1 MSAAPGTRPLVLV
14 ADDDKDI
21 LQLLRLR
28 LELLGYAVVQA
39 ANGVEALELAREQEP
54 ALAIL
59 DVMMPGLDGLEV
71 TRQLRAENSPIPI
84 ILLTARIQ
92 ESDVSAGLDAGADAY
107 LGKPFDAV
115 DFRNTVEALLR
126 SGSEGGR
133 PVAVAE
139 AADGLEG
146 RRSI

>member
-1 MSAAPGTRPLVLV
+1 MSVPKVGFMSAAPDTRPLVLV

-28 LELLGYAVVQA
+28 LELLGYGVVQA
-39 ANGVEALELAREQEP
+39 ANGVEALELAREKNP

-71 TRQLRAENSPIPI
+71 ARQLRAANSRIPI

-107 LGKPFDAV
+107 LGKPFDAT
-115 DFRNTVEALLR
+115 DLRNKVEELLA
-126 SGSEGGR
+126 SG
-133 PVAVAE
+133 
-139 AADGLEG
+139 
-146 RRSI
+146 

>member
-1 MSAAPGTRPLVLV
+1 MSAAPSARPLVLV

-28 LELLGYAVVQA
+28 LELLGYGVVQA
-39 ANGVEALELAREQEP
+39 ANGVEALELAREQNP

-71 TRQLRAENSPIPI
+71 TRRLRAGSSRIPI

-107 LGKPFDAV
+107 LGKPFDAI
-115 DFRNTVEALLR
+115 DLRTKVEELLG
-126 SGSEGGR
+126 SGLESGR
-133 PVAVAE
+133 AVAVAE
-139 AADGLEG
+139 AAYRLER

>member
-28 LELLGYAVVQA
+28 LELLGYGVVQA
-39 ANGVEALELAREQEP
+39 ANGVEALELAREQNP

-71 TRQLRAENSPIPI
+71 TRQLRAGNSRIPI

-107 LGKPFDAV
+107 LGKPFDAM
-115 DFRNTVEALLR
+115 DLR
-126 SGSEGGR
+126 SKVEELVGSGLEGGR

-139 AADGLEG
+139 AAYGLEG
-146 RRSI
+146 RRSV

>member
-1 MSAAPGTRPLVLV
+1 VNGAPAKRPLVLV

-28 LELLGYAVVQA
+28 LELLGYDVVQA

-71 TRQLRAENSPIPI
+71 TRQLRAGNSPIPI

-107 LGKPFDAV
+107 LGKPFDAA
-115 DFRNTVEALLR
+115 ALREIVHDLL
-126 SGSEGGR
+126 
-133 PVAVAE
+133 AVARLP
-139 AADGLEG
+139 A
-146 RRSI
+146 

>member
-1 MSAAPGTRPLVLV
+1 VNGAPAKRPLVLV

-28 LELLGYAVVQA
+28 LELLGYDVVQA
-39 ANGVEALELAREQEP
+39 ANGVEALELAREHKP

-71 TRQLRAENSPIPI
+71 TRQLRAGNSRIPI

-115 DFRNTVEALLR
+115 DLRNKVEELVG
-126 SGSEGGR
+126 SGLEGGR

-139 AADGLEG
+139 AAYGLER
-146 RRSI
+146 RRSV

>member
-21 LQLLRLR
+21 LQLLCVRLG
-28 LELLGYAVVQA
+28 LLGYGVVQA
-39 ANGVEALELAREQEP
+39 ANGVEALELAREHKP

-71 TRQLRAENSPIPI
+71 TRQLRAGSSRIPV

-115 DFRNTVEALLR
+115 DLRNKVEELLG
-126 SGSEGGR
+126 SGLEGGR

-139 AADGLEG
+139 AAYGLER
-146 RRSI
+146 RRSV

>member
-1 MSAAPGTRPLVLV
+1 MSAAPDTRPLVLV

-28 LELLGYAVVQA
+28 LELLGYGVVQA
-39 ANGVEALELAREQEP
+39 ANGVEALELAREKNP

-71 TRQLRAENSPIPI
+71 ARQLRAANSRIPI
-84 ILLTARIQ
+84 MLLTARIQ

-107 LGKPFDAV
+107 LGKPFDAT
-115 DFRNTVEALLR
+115 DLRNKVEELLA
-126 SGSEGGR
+126 SG
-133 PVAVAE
+133 
-139 AADGLEG
+139 
-146 RRSI
+146 

>member
-1 MSAAPGTRPLVLV
+1 MTGMPAERPLVLV
-14 ADDDKDI
+14 ADDDRDI

-28 LELLGYAVVQA
+28 LELLGYRVAQA
-39 ANGVEALELAREQEP
+39 ANGVEALELAREQDP

-71 TRQLRAENSPIPI
+71 TRQLRAGNSRIPI

-107 LGKPFDAV
+107 LGKPFDAADLREMV
-115 DFRNTVEALLR
+115 HDLLAFAR
-126 SGSEGGR
+126 S
-133 PVAVAE
+133 PA
-139 AADGLEG
+139 
-146 RRSI
+146 

>member
-28 LELLGYAVVQA
+28 LELQGYGVVQA
-39 ANGVEALELAREQEP
+39 ANGAEALELAQELKP

-59 DVMMPGLDGLEV
+59 DVMMPGLDGLQV
-71 TRQLRAENSPIPI
+71 ARQLRAANSRIPI

-115 DFRNTVEALLR
+115 DLRNKVEELLG
-126 SGSEGGR
+126 SGSEGRR

-139 AADGLEG
+139 AAHGLEG
-146 RRSI
+146 RRPV

>member
-1 MSAAPGTRPLVLV
+1 MSAAPDTRPLVLV

-28 LELLGYAVVQA
+28 LELLGYGVVQA
-39 ANGVEALELAREQEP
+39 ANGVEALELAREEKP

-71 TRQLRAENSPIPI
+71 ARQLRAGSSRIPI

-92 ESDVSAGLDAGADAY
+92 ESDVSAGLAAGADAY
-107 LGKPFDAV
+107 LGKPFDAA
-115 DFRNTVEALLR
+115 ALRAKVHELLA
-126 SGSEGGR
+126 
-133 PVAVAE
+133 PV
-139 AADGLEG
+139 
-146 RRSI
+146 

>member
-1 MSAAPGTRPLVLV
+1 MSAEPRECPLVLV

-28 LELLGYAVVQA
+28 LELLGYDVVQA
-39 ANGVEALELAREQEP
+39 VNGVEALELAREQEP

-59 DVMMPGLDGLEV
+59 DVMMPGLNGLEV
-71 TRQLRAENSPIPI
+71 VRKLRAENSRMPI

-107 LGKPFDAV
+107 LGKPFDAADLRDKV
-115 DFRNTVEALLR
+115 HELLA
-126 SGSEGGR
+126 
-133 PVAVAE
+133 PA
-139 AADGLEG
+139 
-146 RRSI
+146 

>member
-28 LELLGYAVVQA
+28 LELLGYGVVQA
-39 ANGVEALELAREQEP
+39 ANGVEALELAREQNP

-71 TRQLRAENSPIPI
+71 TRQLRAGNSRIPI

-107 LGKPFDAV
+107 LGKPFDAM
-115 DFRNTVEALLR
+115 DLR
-126 SGSEGGR
+126 SKVEELLGSGLEGGR
-133 PVAVAE
+133 PVAIAE
-139 AADGLEG
+139 AAYGLEG
-146 RRSI
+146 RRSV

>member
-39 ANGVEALELAREQEP
+39 ANGVEALELAREQNP

-71 TRQLRAENSPIPI
+71 TRQLRAGNSRIPI

-107 LGKPFDAV
+107 LGKPFDAM
-115 DFRNTVEALLR
+115 DLR
-126 SGSEGGR
+126 SKVEELLGSGLEGGR

-139 AADGLEG
+139 AAYGLEG
-146 RRSI
+146 RRSV

>member
-1 MSAAPGTRPLVLV
+1 MSVQANGPMSGAPAKRPLVLV

-28 LELLGYAVVQA
+28 LELLGYGVVQA
-39 ANGVEALELAREQEP
+39 VNGVDALELAREEEP

-71 TRQLRAENSPIPI
+71 TRQLRAGNSRIPI

-92 ESDVSAGLDAGADAY
+92 ESDVSAGIDAGADAY
-107 LGKPFDAV
+107 LGKPFDASDLREMVHELLAV
-115 DFRNTVEALLR
+115 DRLSA
-126 SGSEGGR
+126 
-133 PVAVAE
+133 
-139 AADGLEG
+139 
-146 RRSI
+146 

>member
-1 MSAAPGTRPLVLV
+1 MSAAPDTRPLVLV

-39 ANGVEALELAREQEP
+39 VNGVEALELARLQEP

-71 TRQLRAENSPIPI
+71 VRQLRAGNSRIPV

-92 ESDVSAGLDAGADAY
+92 ESDVSAGIAAGADAY
-107 LGKPFDAV
+107 LGKPFDAADLRAKV
-115 DFRNTVEALLR
+115 HELLA
-126 SGSEGGR
+126 
-133 PVAVAE
+133 PV
-139 AADGLEG
+139 
-146 RRSI
+146 

>member
-1 MSAAPGTRPLVLV
+1 MSAPGTRPLVLV

-28 LELLGYAVVQA
+28 LELLGYGVVQA
-39 ANGVEALELAREQEP
+39 ANGVEALELAREQTP
-54 ALAIL
+54 GLAIL

-71 TRQLRAENSPIPI
+71 TRQLRAENSRIPI

-92 ESDVSAGLDAGADAY
+92 ESDVSAGFDAGADAY
-107 LGKPFDAV
+107 LGKPFDAM
-115 DFRNTVEALLR
+115 DLRNKVEELLDGLER
-126 SGSEGGR
+126 GR

-139 AADGLEG
+139 AADSL
-146 RRSI
+146 

>member
-1 MSAAPGTRPLVLV
+1 MSAAPDTRPLVLV

-39 ANGVEALELAREQEP
+39 VNGVEALELAREQEP
-54 ALAIL
+54 SLAIL

-71 TRQLRAENSPIPI
+71 VRQLRAGNSRIPV

-92 ESDVSAGLDAGADAY
+92 ESDVSAGIAAGADAY
-107 LGKPFDAV
+107 LGKPFDAADLRDKV
-115 DFRNTVEALLR
+115 HELLA
-126 SGSEGGR
+126 
-133 PVAVAE
+133 PV
-139 AADGLEG
+139 
-146 RRSI
+146 

>member
-28 LELLGYAVVQA
+28 LELLGYGVVQA
-39 ANGVEALELAREQEP
+39 ANGAEALELAREQNP

-71 TRQLRAENSPIPI
+71 TRQLRAGNSRIPI

-107 LGKPFDAV
+107 LGKPFDAM
-115 DFRNTVEALLR
+115 DLR
-126 SGSEGGR
+126 SKVEELLGSGLEGGR

-139 AADGLEG
+139 AAYGLEG
-146 RRSI
+146 RRSV

>member
-1 MSAAPGTRPLVLV
+1 MSVEPRECPLVLV

-28 LELLGYAVVQA
+28 LELLGYDVVQA
-39 ANGVEALELAREQEP
+39 VNGVEALELAREQEP

-59 DVMMPGLDGLEV
+59 DVMMPGLNGLEV
-71 TRQLRAENSPIPI
+71 VRKLRAENSRMPI

-107 LGKPFDAV
+107 LGKPFDAADLRDKV
-115 DFRNTVEALLR
+115 HELLA
-126 SGSEGGR
+126 
-133 PVAVAE
+133 PA
-139 AADGLEG
+139 
-146 RRSI
+146 

>member
-1 MSAAPGTRPLVLV
+1 MTGMPAERPLVLV

-28 LELLGYAVVQA
+28 LELLGYRVVQA
-39 ANGVEALELAREQEP
+39 ANGVEALELAREQDP

-59 DVMMPGLDGLEV
+59 DVMMPGLDGLKV
-71 TRQLRAENSPIPI
+71 TRQLRAGNSRIPI

-107 LGKPFDAV
+107 LGKPFDAADLKEMV
-115 DFRNTVEALLR
+115 YDLL
-126 SGSEGGR
+126 
-133 PVAVAE
+133 
-139 AADGLEG
+139 AAARLPA
-146 RRSI
+146 

>member
-71 TRQLRAENSPIPI
+71 TRQLRAGNSPIPI

-92 ESDVSAGLDAGADAY
+92 ESDVSAGFDAGADAY

-115 DFRNTVEALLR
+115 DLRNKVEELLG
-126 SGSEGGR
+126 SGLEGGR

-139 AADGLEG
+139 AAYGLER
-146 RRSI
+146 RRSV

>member
-1 MSAAPGTRPLVLV
+1 MSAEPRECPLVLV

-28 LELLGYAVVQA
+28 LELLGYDVVQA
-39 ANGVEALELAREQEP
+39 VNGVEALELAREQEP

-59 DVMMPGLDGLEV
+59 DVMMPGLNGLEV
-71 TRQLRAENSPIPI
+71 VRKLRAENSRMPI

-107 LGKPFDAV
+107 LGKPFDAADLRDKV
-115 DFRNTVEALLR
+115 HELLT
-126 SGSEGGR
+126 
-133 PVAVAE
+133 PA
-139 AADGLEG
+139 
-146 RRSI
+146 

>member
-1 MSAAPGTRPLVLV
+1 MSAAPDARPLVLV

-28 LELLGYAVVQA
+28 LELLGYGVVQA
-39 ANGVEALELAREQEP
+39 ANGVEALELAREEKP

-71 TRQLRAENSPIPI
+71 ARQLRAANSRIPI

-107 LGKPFDAV
+107 LGKPFDV
-115 DFRNTVEALLR
+115 TDLRNKVEELLASR
-126 SGSEGGR
+126 
-133 PVAVAE
+133 
-139 AADGLEG
+139 
-146 RRSI
+146 

>member
-1 MSAAPGTRPLVLV
+1 MSAAPDTRPLVLV

-39 ANGVEALELAREQEP
+39 VNGVEALELAREQEP

-71 TRQLRAENSPIPI
+71 ARQLRAGSSRIPI

-92 ESDVSAGLDAGADAY
+92 ESDVSAGLAAGADAY
-107 LGKPFDAV
+107 LGKPFDAA
-115 DFRNTVEALLR
+115 ALRAKVHELLA
-126 SGSEGGR
+126 
-133 PVAVAE
+133 PV
-139 AADGLEG
+139 
-146 RRSI
+146 

>member
-1 MSAAPGTRPLVLV
+1 MSAAPDTRPLVLV

-39 ANGVEALELAREQEP
+39 VNGVEALELAREQEP

-71 TRQLRAENSPIPI
+71 TRQLRAGNSRIPI

-107 LGKPFDAV
+107 LGKPFDAM
-115 DFRNTVEALLR
+115 DLR
-126 SGSEGGR
+126 SKVEELLGSGLEGGR
-133 PVAVAE
+133 PVAIAE
-139 AADGLEG
+139 AAYGLEG
-146 RRSI
+146 RRSV

>member
-1 MSAAPGTRPLVLV
+1 MSAAPDTRPLVLV

-39 ANGVEALELAREQEP
+39 VNGVEALELAREQEP

-71 TRQLRAENSPIPI
+71 ARQLRAGSSRIPI

-92 ESDVSAGLDAGADAY
+92 ESDVSAGLAAGADAS
-107 LGKPFDAV
+107 LGKPFDAA
-115 DFRNTVEALLR
+115 ALRAKVHELLA
-126 SGSEGGR
+126 
-133 PVAVAE
+133 PV
-139 AADGLEG
+139 
-146 RRSI
+146 

>member
-1 MSAAPGTRPLVLV
+1 MSAAPDTRPLVLV

-21 LQLLRLR
+21 LQLLRFR
-28 LELLGYAVVQA
+28 LELLGYGVVQA
-39 ANGVEALELAREQEP
+39 ANGVEALELAREQQP

-71 TRQLRAENSPIPI
+71 TRQLRAAKSRIPI

-107 LGKPFDAV
+107 LGKPFDAT
-115 DFRNTVEALLR
+115 DLRNKVEELLA
-126 SGSEGGR
+126 SG
-133 PVAVAE
+133 
-139 AADGLEG
+139 
-146 RRSI
+146 

>member
-1 MSAAPGTRPLVLV
+1 MTAAPGTRPLVLV

-28 LELLGYAVVQA
+28 LELLGYGVVQA
-39 ANGVEALELAREQEP
+39 ANGVEALELAREQNP

-71 TRQLRAENSPIPI
+71 TRQLRAGNSRIPI

-107 LGKPFDAV
+107 LGKPFDAM
-115 DFRNTVEALLR
+115 DLR
-126 SGSEGGR
+126 SKVEELLGSGLEGGR

-139 AADGLEG
+139 AAYGLEG
-146 RRSI
+146 RRSV

>member
-1 MSAAPGTRPLVLV
+1 MSGAPAERPLVLV

-28 LELLGYAVVQA
+28 LELLGYRVVQA
-39 ANGVEALELAREQEP
+39 ANGVEALELAREQDP

-71 TRQLRAENSPIPI
+71 TRHLRAGNSRIPI
-84 ILLTARIQ
+84 ILLTARVQ

-107 LGKPFDAV
+107 LGKPFDAADLREMV
-115 DFRNTVEALLR
+115 YDLL
-126 SGSEGGR
+126 
-133 PVAVAE
+133 AVARLP
-139 AADGLEG
+139 A
-146 RRSI
+146 

>member
-1 MSAAPGTRPLVLV
+1 MSGALAERPLILV

-28 LELLGYAVVQA
+28 LELLGYRVVQA
-39 ANGVEALELAREQEP
+39 ANCVEALELAREQDP

-71 TRQLRAENSPIPI
+71 TRHLRAGSSRIPI

-107 LGKPFDAV
+107 LGKPFDALDLKAMV
-115 DFRNTVEALLR
+115 HDLL
-126 SGSEGGR
+126 
-133 PVAVAE
+133 AVARLP
-139 AADGLEG
+139 A
-146 RRSI
+146 

>member
-1 MSAAPGTRPLVLV
+1 MSAAPDTRPLILV

-28 LELLGYAVVQA
+28 LELLGYGVVQA
-39 ANGVEALELAREQEP
+39 ANGVEALELAREEKP

-71 TRQLRAENSPIPI
+71 ARQLRAANSRIPI

-107 LGKPFDAV
+107 LGKPFDV
-115 DFRNTVEALLR
+115 TDLRNKVEELLASR
-126 SGSEGGR
+126 
-133 PVAVAE
+133 
-139 AADGLEG
+139 
-146 RRSI
+146 

>member
-28 LELLGYAVVQA
+28 LELLGYGVVQA
-39 ANGVEALELAREQEP
+39 ANGVEALELAREQNP

-71 TRQLRAENSPIPI
+71 TRQLRAGNSRIPI

-92 ESDVSAGLDAGADAY
+92 ESDVSAGLEAGADAY
-107 LGKPFDAV
+107 LGKPFDAM
-115 DFRNTVEALLR
+115 DLR
-126 SGSEGGR
+126 SKVEELLGSGLEGGR

-139 AADGLEG
+139 AAYGLEG
-146 RRSI
+146 RRSV